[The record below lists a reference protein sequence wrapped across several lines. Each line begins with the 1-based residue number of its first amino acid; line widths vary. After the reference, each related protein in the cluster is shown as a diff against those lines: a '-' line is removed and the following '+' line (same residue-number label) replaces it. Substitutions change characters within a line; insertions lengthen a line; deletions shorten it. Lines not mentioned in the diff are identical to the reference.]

1 MAEKEFDLKFA
12 AMLTGDKAAF
22 TDVYNEIKK
31 PVFTV
36 IYRVVSDRDKAE
48 DVMQD
53 LFLRL
58 LRHGVNSPVK
68 NPRAYIFQMAHNMA
82 LDEVKKKES
91 EELSDEM
98 TDGTDVF
105 DISCV
110 GLDIESALA
119 RLPLPE
125 RETVSLHLTAGLK
138 FREIAK
144 MKRVP
149 LGTVLS
155 RYNSAIKKLRR
166 ML

>member
-1 MAEKEFDLKFA
+1 MEEKVFNGKFK
-12 AMLTGDKAAF
+12 AMLAGDKAAF
-22 TDVYNEIKK
+22 AEIYNEIKT

-36 IYRVVSDRDKAE
+36 ICRIVGKRDDAE

-58 LRHGVNSPVK
+58 LRHGVSSPVK

-105 DISCV
+105 DISYV
-110 GLDIESALA
+110 RLDIESALA

-138 FREIAK
+138 FREIAN

>member
-36 IYRVVSDRDKAE
+36 ICRVVSDRDKAE

-58 LRHGVNSPVK
+58 LRHGVSSPVQ
-68 NPRAYIFQMAHNMA
+68 NPRAYIFKMAHNMA

-91 EELSDEM
+91 DELSDEM
-98 TDGTDVF
+98 SDGTDIAEV
-105 DISCV
+105 SCAR
-110 GLDIESALA
+110 LDIESALSQ
-119 RLPLPE
+119 LPLNE
-125 RETVSLHLTAGLK
+125 REAVSLHLTAGLK